1 MQSSEVLRKTGTD
14 DVCHLFAT
22 PVMANEGERGQMFG
36 VDNAADADSIN
47 EAGRNPHDLLGVGA
61 DCGSLMADEGIA
73 PSRTRTLNLVIKS
86 HLLCQLS

>member
-1 MQSSEVLRKTGTD
+1 MK
-14 DVCHLFAT
+14 
-22 PVMANEGERGQMFG
+22 G

-47 EAGRNPHDLLGVGA
+47 EAGRNSQELQGVEAGRESLRTIE
-61 DCGSLMADEGIA
+61 GSA